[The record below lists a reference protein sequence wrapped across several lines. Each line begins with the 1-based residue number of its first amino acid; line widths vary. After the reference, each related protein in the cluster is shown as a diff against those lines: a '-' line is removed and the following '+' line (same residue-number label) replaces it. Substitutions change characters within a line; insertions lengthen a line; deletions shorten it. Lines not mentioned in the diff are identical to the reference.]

1 MRDFNFRSHRAE
13 MDRMQRQVRRQVAL
27 VQIISVAMLIAIVAA
42 GAWLLLHPEA
52 VGIFFG
58 RIAAGFGAEVHHG

>member
-1 MRDFNFRSHRAE
+1 MSRFDFNAHRSE
-13 MDRMQRQVRRQVAL
+13 MDRMRRQVRRQVAL

-52 VGIFFG
+52 VGSFFG

>member
-1 MRDFNFRSHRAE
+1 MSRFDFNAHRNE
-13 MDRMQRQVRRQVAL
+13 MDRMGRQVRRQVAL
-27 VQIISVAMLIAIVAA
+27 VQFISLAMLIAIGSA

-52 VGIFFG
+52 VGSFFG

>member
-1 MRDFNFRSHRAE
+1 MSRFDFNAHRSE
-13 MDRMQRQVRRQVAL
+13 MDRMRRQVRRQVAL